1 MRALLARA
9 WSSSSAALPRALR
22 PASASTAAA
31 AAYVGAIDQG
41 TTSTRFILYDAAAR
55 PVASHQLE
63 HAQLYP
69 RAGWVEHD
77 PVQILANTRACMAE
91 AVAKAGAAGLRLDG
105 GAVRGIGITNQRET
119 TVVWSRATGQP
130 LHNAIVWM
138 DVRTSDICR
147 CALLPCPWGL
157 APASAACAGPGLT
170 AGAGARPA
178 TSRRLERELA
188 GGRDHFR
195 RATGLPISTYFSAT
209 KLLWL
214 LENVPAVKAAVD
226 SGDAM
231 FGTIDTWL
239 VWHLTGGPGRTG
251 AQCSHES
258 RGRSDAA
265 CAQATDSDTDDGWV
279 KVDHERYA
287 ATASPATTEEAGR
300 RLSEAPVPNVP
311 ETDASCSSGGGAR
324 GSRMGVASQLILA
337 DFAVDCSNAART
349 MLMDLRTLQW
359 HEPTLD
365 TLGIPKAILPSIVSN
380 SEIVGTVADP
390 WPLAGVPISG
400 CFGDQHA
407 AMLGQRCRKGEAKS
421 TYGTGCFILL
431 NTGDDICESTH
442 GLLTTISYKLGP
454 KAPVH
459 YALEGSIAIAGAA
472 VQWLRDNLGI
482 IKSSKDIEALARTV
496 ENTGGVY
503 FVPAFSGLFAPHWR
517 DDARGVCIGMTRY
530 TNKAHIA
537 RSVLESMCFQA
548 REVLEA
554 MQKDAGV
561 GDMKSGDDFLL
572 HVDGGAS
579 SNDLLMQLQA
589 DLLGSEVVRPADV
602 ETTALG
608 AALAAGLAVDVWT
621 EEQIFGE
628 LFQGGQLTTFSPQT
642 EEEQRERRFNTPEMD
657 TTTGGTQTGTH
668 PLIRGV
674 TTG

>member
-9 WSSSSAALPRALR
+9 WSSAALPRALR
-22 PASASTAAA
+22 PASTSACSAAAAA

-130 LHNAIVWM
+130 LHNALVWM
-138 DVRTSDICR
+138 DVRTSDIC
-147 CALLPCPWGL
+147 
-157 APASAACAGPGLT
+157 
-170 AGAGARPA
+170 
-178 TSRRLERELA
+178 RRLERELA

-214 LENVPAVKAAVD
+214 LENVPAVKAAVE

-258 RGRSDAA
+258 RGQSDTA
-265 CAQATDSDTDDGWV
+265 CAHAGDSNSEDDWV
-279 KVDHERYA
+279 KVDHERHA
-287 ATASPATTEEAGR
+287 ATASPATMEEAGS
-300 RLSEAPVPNVP
+300 RLSEAPVPN
-311 ETDASCSSGGGAR
+311 SHR
-324 GSRMGVASQLILA
+324 VASQLILA
-337 DFAVDCSNAART
+337 ESAVDCSNAART

-561 GDMKSGDDFLL
+561 GDMKSGDEFLL

-589 DLLGSEVVRPADV
+589 DLLGSKVVRPADV

-642 EEEQRERRFNTPEMD
+642 EEEQRERRFLSWCTAVERSLALAD
-657 TTTGGTQTGTH
+657 
-668 PLIRGV
+668 LA
-674 TTG
+674 

>member
-1 MRALLARA
+1 
-9 WSSSSAALPRALR
+9 
-22 PASASTAAA
+22 
-31 AAYVGAIDQG
+31 
-41 TTSTRFILYDAAAR
+41 
-55 PVASHQLE
+55 
-63 HAQLYP
+63 
-69 RAGWVEHD
+69 
-77 PVQILANTRACMAE
+77 MAE

-130 LHNAIVWM
+130 LHNALVWM
-138 DVRTSDICR
+138 DVRTSDIC
-147 CALLPCPWGL
+147 
-157 APASAACAGPGLT
+157 
-170 AGAGARPA
+170 
-178 TSRRLERELA
+178 RRLERELA

-214 LENVPAVKAAVD
+214 LENVPAVKVAVD

-258 RGRSDAA
+258 RGRSDTA
-265 CAQATDSDTDDGWV
+265 CARAGDSDTEDGWV
-279 KVDHERYA
+279 KVDHERWA
-287 ATASPATTEEAGR
+287 ATASPASMEEAGG

-311 ETDASCSSGGGAR
+311 ETDASCFSRGGAR
-324 GSRMGVASQLILA
+324 GSGMGSPASGAGIHVTVASQLILA

-554 MQKDAGV
+554 MRKDAGV
-561 GDMKSGDDFLL
+561 GEMKSGDDFLL

-642 EEEQRERRFNTPEMD
+642 DEEQRERRFLSWCTAVERSLALAD
-657 TTTGGTQTGTH
+657 
-668 PLIRGV
+668 LA
-674 TTG
+674 